1 MEWLVTIGDARK
13 SAGRLKW
20 TFDDLFRQNS
30 LSLKA
35 LLAVGSY
42 SSVPNWMSGLGEIFL
57 IL

>member
-1 MEWLVTIGDARK
+1 MLEWLVTIGDTRK
-13 SAGRLKW
+13 SAGRLEW

-30 LSLKA
+30 LNT
-35 LLAVGSY
+35 LLAVGRY